1 MRHLQQTASEL
12 GLPFGI
18 RTMTYNSRLAQE
30 LAKWA
35 AVEGR
40 QSECHQAIFRAYFVD
55 GLNIADPEVLVSLAA
70 AAGLPSDEARQ
81 VLAARSYRSAVD
93 RDWEHAARGGITAVP
108 TFMIRGKS
116 LVGAQPQAVLEKF
129 LEENGVPRLE

>member
-12 GLPFGI
+12 GLPFGT

-35 AVEGR
+35 AVKGR
-40 QSECHQAIFRAYFVD
+40 EIEFNQAIFRAYFVE
-55 GLNIADPEVLVSLAA
+55 GLNIAGPEVLVSLAA
-70 AAGLPSDEARQ
+70 AAGLSSEDARQ
-81 VLAARSYRSAVD
+81 VLQSREYRLAVD
-93 RDWEHAARGGITAVP
+93 RDWEHAARRGITAVP

-129 LEENGVPRLE
+129 LEENGVPRLD

>member
-12 GLPFGI
+12 GLPFGN

-35 AVEGR
+35 AAKSRE
-40 QSECHQAIFRAYFVD
+40 SEFHQAVFRAYFVE
-55 GLNIADPEVLVSLAA
+55 GLNIANPEVLVRLAV

-81 VLAARSYRSAVD
+81 VLHTREYTLAVD
-93 RDWEHAARGGITAVP
+93 RDWEHAVRRGVTAVP

-116 LVGAQPQAVLEKF
+116 LVGAQPLTVLEKF
-129 LEENGVPRLE
+129 LEENGVPRLN